1 MNKRGRIENSIRN
14 SIFGVVVQGANVLLG
29 LLVRTF
35 FIHCLSQEY
44 LGVNG
49 LFTNILTMLS
59 LAEMGIGSA
68 IIYNMYKPIAEGDE
82 IQIAKLMN
90 FYRQAYFIIGCV
102 VGTCGL
108 LITPFLGVIIKG
120 QPDIPNI
127 TEIYLLYLANTVF
140 SYFFAY
146 KRSIFS
152 ADQRERVLHI
162 FRLIFYIVRSVLQI
176 IILMLTKNFIAYL
189 GVQILCT
196 VLENVAVSIYADRE
210 YPFLKKYQSSKLDKK
225 QTKSIVENVKA
236 LFIYKVGSTALDGT
250 DNIIISAFDG
260 VISVGLL
267 SNYSLVTGSVQL
279 LLSQITTSLTSS
291 VGNYVAQESN
301 DKHEMLLKRLTFLN
315 FIIYG
320 GAFVIL
326 TSCLTPFVQVWA
338 GTSYTLG
345 FSVVFVFCLNMY
357 IYGMMNSI
365 WTFRTTMGLFVYG
378 RWRPLVS
385 AAINVVVSI
394 LLAQKMGLLGVLL
407 GTTITRV
414 TTNVWFDPYVVY
426 KYGLNKSVVRYYIQW
441 SIYLSICIILVFFL
455 KEIIVLLPV
464 DGVALLVTS
473 VVVSSGVF
481 LLTVILLF
489 WRNENFRYF
498 SRVLKQILHKVIK

>member
-1 MNKRGRIENSIRN
+1 MGMI
-14 SIFGVVVQGANVLLG
+14 VQGANVLLG

-35 FIHCLSQEY
+35 FIYFLSQVY

-68 IIYNMYKPIAEGDE
+68 IIYDMYKPIAEGDE

-426 KYGLNKSVVRYYIQW
+426 RYGLKKSASRYYIQW
-441 SIYLSICIILVFFL
+441 LGYLILCCILVFAL
-455 KEIIVLLPV
+455 NGMICALPLYGMIRLV
-464 DGVALLVTS
+464 VSALFSSMVFGVA
-473 VVVSSGVF
+473 VVV
-481 LLTVILLF
+481 LF
-489 WRNENFRYF
+489 WRNEHLRYF
-498 SRVLKQILHKVIK
+498 IDIIKNMVFYRVK

>member
-82 IQIAKLMN
+82 IQIAQLMN
-90 FYRQAYFIIGCV
+90 FYRRAYFVIGSV
-102 VGTCGL
+102 VAISGVL
-108 LITPFLGVIIKG
+108 LTPFLGYIIKG

-127 TEIYLLYLANTVF
+127 TAIYLLFLSNTVF

-146 KRSIFS
+146 KKSIFS
-152 ADQRERVLHI
+152 ADQRERVLHV
-162 FRLIFYIVRSVLQI
+162 FRLIFYMLRSALQI
-176 IILMLTKNFIAYL
+176 VILIVTQNFIAYL
-189 GVQILCT
+189 VAQIVCT

-210 YPFLKKYQSSKLDKK
+210 YPFLKKYKNSKLNKI
-225 QTKSIVENVKA
+225 QTKNIVENVKA
-236 LFIYKVGSTALDGT
+236 LFIYKVGSIALDGT

-260 VISVGLL
+260 LISVGLL
-267 SNYSLVTGSVQL
+267 SNYSLVTGSAQL
-279 LLSQITTSLTSS
+279 LLSQVTASLTGS
-291 VGNYVAQESN
+291 VGNYVAQES
-301 DKHEMLLKRLTFLN
+301 EGRYEELLNRLTFLN
-315 FIIYG
+315 FVIYG
-320 GAFVIL
+320 GVFVVL
-326 TSCLTPFVQVWA
+326 CSCLTTFVEIWA
-338 GTSYTLG
+338 GPKYTLG
-345 FSVVFVFCLNMY
+345 FSVVFIHCLNIY

-365 WTFRTTMGLFVYG
+365 WTFRSTMGLFVHG
-378 RWRPLVS
+378 KWRPLIS
-385 AAINVVVSI
+385 ALVNIVVSVI
-394 LLAQKMGLLGVLL
+394 LAQKVGLLGVLL

-414 TTNVWFDPYVVY
+414 ATNVWYDPYIVY
-426 KYGLNKSVVRYYIQW
+426 KYGLNKSVARYYIQW

-473 VVVSSGVF
+473 VVVSLGVF